1 MSIWLNRVKQD
12 LGAIIDLV
20 DFYDSELLVAQ
31 GETKLYGSIEKQSS
45 ALPGIVSYRFLQLQ
59 ELESVLEY
67 LNIEYRRL
75 RAGVFKKFLE
85 SYNRALSSRD
95 AEKYVDGDASV
106 VDMAIL
112 INDVALIRNKYLAIH
127 KGLEAKQWQI
137 GHITKL
143 RCAGIEDASV

>member
-1 MSIWLNRVKQD
+1 MSIWLNKVKQD

-31 GETKLYGSIEKQSS
+31 SETKLYGSIEKQSS

>member
-1 MSIWLNRVKQD
+1 MSIWLNKVKQD

>member
-1 MSIWLNRVKQD
+1 MSWLNAVKKD
-12 LGAIIDLV
+12 LSAIVNLV
-20 DFYDSELLVAQ
+20 DYYENELEVAVS
-31 GETKLYGSIEKQSS
+31 ETKLYGSIEKQSA

-67 LNIEYRRL
+67 LNIEYRRI
-75 RAGVFKKFLE
+75 RAGVFKRFLE

-95 AEKYVDGDASV
+95 AEKYVDGDIAV
-106 VDMAIL
+106 VDMAVL
-112 INDVALIRNKYLAIH
+112 INDVALLRNKYLAIH

-143 RCAGIEDASV
+143 RCAGIEDASI

>member
-1 MSIWLNRVKQD
+1 MNWLNAIKQD
-12 LGAIIDLV
+12 LGSIVDLV
-20 DFYDSELLVAQ
+20 DYYEAELAIAAN
-31 GETKLYGSIEKQSS
+31 ETKLYGSIEKQSS

-67 LNIEYRRL
+67 LNIEYRRM

-95 AEKYVDGDASV
+95 AEKYVDGDQAV

-127 KGLEAKQWQI
+127 KGLESKQWQI

>member
-1 MSIWLNRVKQD
+1 MNWLNAIKQD
-12 LGAIIDLV
+12 LGAIVDLV
-20 DFYDSELLVAQ
+20 NYYEAELAVAAT
-31 GETKLYGSIEKQSS
+31 ETKLYGSIEKHSS
-45 ALPGIVSYRFLQLQ
+45 ALPGVVSYRFLQLQ

-95 AEKYVDGDASV
+95 AEKYVDGDQSV

-127 KGLEAKQWQI
+127 KGLESKQWQI

>member
-1 MSIWLNRVKQD
+1 MNWLNAIKKD
-12 LGAIIDLV
+12 LGEIVNLV
-20 DFYDSELLVAQ
+20 DFYESELTVAAS
-31 GETKLYGSIEKQSS
+31 ETKLYGSIEKHSA
-45 ALPGIVSYRFLQLQ
+45 ALPGVVSYRFLQLQ

-67 LNIEYRRL
+67 LNIEYRRI

-95 AEKYVDGDASV
+95 AEKYVDGDITV

-112 INDVALIRNKYLAIH
+112 INDVALLRNKYLAIH

-143 RCAGIEDASV
+143 RCAGIEDASL

>member
-1 MSIWLNRVKQD
+1 MNWLNAIKQD
-12 LGAIIDLV
+12 LGSIVDLV
-20 DFYDSELLVAQ
+20 DYYESELAIAAS
-31 GETKLYGSIEKQSS
+31 ETKLYGSIEKQSS

-67 LNIEYRRL
+67 LNIEYRRM

-95 AEKYVDGDASV
+95 AEKYVDGDQTV